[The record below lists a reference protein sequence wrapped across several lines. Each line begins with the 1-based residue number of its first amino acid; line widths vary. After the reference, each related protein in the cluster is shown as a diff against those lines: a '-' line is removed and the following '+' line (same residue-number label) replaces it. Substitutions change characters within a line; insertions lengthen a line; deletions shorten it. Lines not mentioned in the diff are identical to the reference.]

1 MNVPNFVLTGGDG
14 TTGVG
19 LDWDGVEVG
28 GVTGVGGGFGGVVI
42 TARYK
47 RYKFL

>member
-1 MNVPNFVLTGGDG
+1 MNVPDRVVTGGDG

-19 LDWDGVEVG
+19 LDWDGV
-28 GVTGVGGGFGGVVI
+28 GVSGVGGGFDGVVI

-47 RYKFL
+47 FL